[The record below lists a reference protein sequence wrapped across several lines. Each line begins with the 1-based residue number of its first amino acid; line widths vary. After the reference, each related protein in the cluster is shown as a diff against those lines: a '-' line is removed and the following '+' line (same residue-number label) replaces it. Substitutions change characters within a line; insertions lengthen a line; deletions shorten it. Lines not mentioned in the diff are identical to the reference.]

1 MKKVSVFTVLTCFL
15 AGAAHFPCYAGGL
28 FSKEDDNNEG
38 NKTPQVRQS
47 SQPSRQSSGKS
58 LGGASGSSNDSIR
71 SAHPKPPLSSDLDPV
86 LVAQT
91 PNDFYSAAFPQQ
103 LAEGDVLSAQ
113 QVASLLQQQSGMQGV
128 TFSVH
133 KPKAPLVLPVYDSK
147 ERGDQSNAGVSQLIS
162 GMQQLTLIDDH
173 KTVSSVQTHSP
184 SEIPSMFPAPQELPY
199 GVSKSA
205 IPVSSSS
212 SDRGET
218 YEAGGG
224 ILTLPVT
231 MRLFPKP
238 DSAGQLAVIP
248 KVCALSFYDFLS
260 GLDSFENK
268 MRSKMI
274 LLTASNKDDILNL
287 IRTYLEYHGK
297 RNGQIFAAQKIY
309 EGLKKAIET
318 PSERKITFKV
328 APIDGKREVYFCMEV
343 EGGVII
349 FGKIPGQ
356 EI

>member
-47 SQPSRQSSGKS
+47 SQPSSQPSRQSSGKS

-71 SAHPKPPLSSDLDPV
+71 SAQPKPPPSSDLDPV
-86 LVAQT
+86 FVAQT
-91 PNDFYSAAFPQQ
+91 PNDFCAGILPPVK
-103 LAEGDVLSAQ
+103 EGDVLSAEE
-113 QVASLLQQQSGMQGV
+113 VARLLQQQSGMQGV

-133 KPKAPLVLPVYDSK
+133 TPKTHLVLPVSDSK
-147 ERGDQSNAGVSQLIS
+147 ERGDQSNAGVSQL
-162 GMQQLTLIDDH
+162 TLIDDNKVVPSAH
-173 KTVSSVQTHSP
+173 PHSSSG
-184 SEIPSMFPAPQELPY
+184 IPSMFPAPQELPY

-248 KVCALSFYDFLS
+248 KVCALSFYNYLS
-260 GLDSFENK
+260 DLDPFEGK
-268 MRSKMI
+268 MRGKMM
-274 LLTASNKDDILNL
+274 LLTPSNKNEVLNL
-287 IRTYLEYHGK
+287 INAYLERHGK

-318 PSERKITFKV
+318 PSGRKITFRV
-328 APIDGKREVYFCMEV
+328 APVEGKPEVYFCLEV

>member
-15 AGAAHFPCYAGGL
+15 AGAAHFPCYAGGI
-28 FSKEDDNNEG
+28 FSKDEDNNEA

-58 LGGASGSSNDSIR
+58 LGGASGSSNDSTL
-71 SAHPKPPLSSDLDPV
+71 SAHPKPPPSSDLDPV

-91 PNDFYSAAFPQQ
+91 TNDFYAAAFPQQ

-133 KPKAPLVLPVYDSK
+133 KPKAPLVLSIPSSK
-147 ERGDQSNAGVSQLIS
+147 EMEGQSNPGVSQL
-162 GMQQLTLIDDH
+162 TLIGDDKVVPSAH
-173 KTVSSVQTHSP
+173 PHSS
-184 SEIPSMFPAPQELPY
+184 SEIPSMFPAPQELPD

-205 IPVSSSS
+205 IPFSSSS

-224 ILTLPVT
+224 FLLPRT
-231 MRLFPKP
+231 MPLFPKP
-238 DSAGQLAVIP
+238 DSAGQVAVIP
-248 KVCALSFYDFLS
+248 KVCALSFYNYLS
-260 GLDSFENK
+260 DLDSFESK
-268 MRSKMI
+268 MRGKMM
-274 LLTASNKDDILNL
+274 LLTPSNKNDVLNL
-287 IRTYLEYHGK
+287 INSYLARHGK
-297 RNGQIFAAQKIY
+297 RNGQLFAAQKIF

-318 PSERKITFKV
+318 PSGRKITFRV
-328 APIDGKREVYFCMEV
+328 APIDGKPEAYFCLEV